1 MNVGEVSNPVPMK
14 TDDQKDAYRILL
26 LKEKTLPHKA
36 TMNDYDRLQKWALER
51 KKMEAIDKWINEKV
65 KVTYIKINTPYD
77 SCKFAHKWMTK

>member
-1 MNVGEVSNPVPMK
+1 
-14 TDDQKDAYRILL
+14 
-26 LKEKTLPHKA
+26 
-36 TMNDYDRLQKWALER
+36 MNDYDRLQKWALER